1 MAQKIRA
8 VDERVNG
15 SFSLVHAAAG
25 KPTGFSAPRP
35 EAANYMDAFLV
46 LRLALRRAFFFVPFE
61 PFLRPFFAP
70 FLAPF
75 FFAARL
81 FLATVTPP

>member
-1 MAQKIRA
+1 
-8 VDERVNG
+8 
-15 SFSLVHAAAG
+15 
-25 KPTGFSAPRP
+25 
-35 EAANYMDAFLV
+35 
-46 LRLALRRAFFFVPFE
+46 VPFE